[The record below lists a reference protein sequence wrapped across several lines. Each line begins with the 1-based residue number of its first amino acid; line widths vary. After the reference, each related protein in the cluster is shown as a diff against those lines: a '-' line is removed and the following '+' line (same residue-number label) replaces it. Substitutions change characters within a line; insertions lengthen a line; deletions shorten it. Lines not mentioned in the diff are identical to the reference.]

1 MLPNMVAK
9 TKRHFRRHRDVTFF
23 RARCYI
29 VHDPSLRRSSGPY
42 VRARHGR
49 QSCFDPPF
57 AAPRHPSEVKLGG
70 EPGPLAF
77 GLGRRYT
84 NQKLCRRVLRQ
95 SLSATSRMHSFGR
108 VAGVTHV
115 EELVPSMPSRPPCQA
130 GVGTTEAL
138 PANKDGTPDD
148 DAHGEEF
155 TADELTGLSLSSTR
169 GGLNTI
175 LCAPALPILHANI
188 MR

>member
-1 MLPNMVAK
+1 M
-9 TKRHFRRHRDVTFF
+9 
-23 RARCYI
+23 
-29 VHDPSLRRSSGPY
+29 
-42 VRARHGR
+42 
-49 QSCFDPPF
+49 
-57 AAPRHPSEVKLGG
+57 
-70 EPGPLAF
+70 
-77 GLGRRYT
+77 
-84 NQKLCRRVLRQ
+84 
-95 SLSATSRMHSFGR
+95 
-108 VAGVTHV
+108 
-115 EELVPSMPSRPPCQA
+115 PSMPSRPPCQA
-130 GVGTTEAL
+130 GVSTTEAL